1 MKACSFA
8 VTQPYF
14 TTSSLLM
21 HSTSLLSLQRPS
33 SVSSS
38 QTCQTCLV
46 LYLLKIGGVCSKV
59 NRASATSGIFFIFF
73 SIKYVPWRFQNIEL
87 SFSSV
92 ECWKQF
98 VFQRLVF
105 VSKTERMRLV
115 VPLVFLYLRWE
126 NARDA
131 QWTDW
136 TWSSASCFFFFCYRT
151 EPQNQNLTNLSCCS
165 SWAGNRLVLRFCV
178 CLRYLLNFR
187 HACDLLAEGGAVFRN
202 NMP

>member
-1 MKACSFA
+1 
-8 VTQPYF
+8 
-14 TTSSLLM
+14 M

-59 NRASATSGIFFIFF
+59 NRASATSGIFFHGT

-98 VFQRLVF
+98 VFQWLVF

-136 TWSSASCFFFFCYRT
+136 TWSSASWFFFLLPYRT
-151 EPQNQNLTNLSCCS
+151 RVWPTDPGVAVELEIVLCCGS
-165 SWAGNRLVLRFCV
+165 VCV
-178 CLRYLLNFR
+178 CVIYLTLDM
-187 HACDLLAEGGAVFRN
+187 HAI
-202 NMP
+202 P